1 MKKSNLF
8 FMMAAG
14 AMLATSCASEQEMPE
29 VPGSNDAG
37 KQLIYLSV
45 ANDNGNTRAGRPLT
59 DGAAAQDIENV
70 KLILVKGN
78 TVVWAKTI
86 NNWNNGGSEIYA
98 NGRQAVVEIEKG
110 EGENQYTLSSDDN
123 CTLYAIGYS
132 NGTDYKGLDSTVAG
146 YKKGDKFDKNITLE
160 YTGSTGFAEEIFAGE
175 KTGLKGG
182 DNGVKAELVLN
193 RQVAGTYGYMNEIP
207 YVENDGNVARYLTLV
222 ASDQNATIAL
232 GQFDNKDH
240 VNGGKSDY
248 YVVNTLPGNGETVI
262 YTIDLKDWFGEL
274 EEDVNIPGQLS
285 TENWKNATK
294 GTKASSYVQKG
305 AVFAGAFI
313 HPFRSTGSNTFKL
326 YLSATEDYK
335 QDSNAMSWNITL
347 PNGPQLNTNGYNF
360 SSLGENGFSAF
371 TNYSGDNKYV
381 YNVLRNHLYSIGV
394 KPATKPVDPDKP
406 VDPEN
411 PDPDPEPEPGPDDPT
426 PLNNKQEITL
436 KVNSCWEVIHNMGLE

>member
-14 AMLATSCASEQEMPE
+14 AMLATSCASEQEIPE

-70 KLILVKGN
+70 KLILVKGE
-78 TVVWAKTI
+78 TVVWTKDI
-86 NNWNNGGSEIYA
+86 KDWNNGGSEAYS
-98 NGRQAVVEIEKG
+98 NGRQAVVEIPKG
-110 EGENQYTLSSDDN
+110 DGDDQYTLSPNDN

-132 NGTDYKGLDSTVAG
+132 NGTGYGELEKTVAA
-146 YKKGDKFDKNITLE
+146 YKKHDKFDKNITLT
-160 YTGSTGFAEEIFAGE
+160 YGGAGFAEEIFAGE

-182 DNGVKAELVLN
+182 DNGLKADLVLN

-232 GQFDNKDH
+232 GQFDNTDH
-240 VNGGKSDY
+240 ENGKKNDKF
-248 YVVNTLPGNGETVI
+248 VVNTLPGAGETVI

-274 EEDVNIPGQLS
+274 EEDENIPGQIS
-285 TENWKNATK
+285 TKNWKNTTK
-294 GTKASSYVQKG
+294 GTNAPSYVKPG

-313 HPFRSTGSNTFKL
+313 HPFKSVNGTNTFKL

-335 QDSNAMSWNITL
+335 QDSNAMSWNVTL
-347 PNGPQLNTNGYNF
+347 PNGPQLNENGYNF
-360 SSLGENGFSAF
+360 SSLGANGFSAF
-371 TNYSGDNKYV
+371 ANYSRDTKYV

-394 KPATKPVDPDKP
+394 KPTTKPVDPNNPD
-406 VDPEN
+406 
-411 PDPDPEPEPGPDDPT
+411 PDPDPEPGEGDDDDPT